1 MINNVYT
8 DLHYVMA
15 NEAFW
20 TDVKDNIEDKLDEEM
35 SFTSEELMEAL
46 KSTVYSS
53 LERKI
58 KAEQEKQGKKVERAE
73 IAERILEVLKT
84 CKSTTASDIAKG
96 LGYTTQKISYI
107 LREMVADG
115 LATADRT
122 SRVIYYSVAE

>member
-1 MINNVYT
+1 MFNNVYAA
-8 DLHYVMA
+8 LNSVMT
-15 NEAFW
+15 EAFW
-20 TDVKDNIEDKLDEEM
+20 SDVMDNIGDKLDEEAG
-35 SFTSEELMEAL
+35 FTPEEVTEAL
-46 KSTVYSS
+46 KSIVSSS
-53 LERKI
+53 LERKA
-58 KAEQEKQGKKVERAE
+58 KAEAEKQGKKAERAE

-122 SRVIYYSVAE
+122 SRVIYYSAVE